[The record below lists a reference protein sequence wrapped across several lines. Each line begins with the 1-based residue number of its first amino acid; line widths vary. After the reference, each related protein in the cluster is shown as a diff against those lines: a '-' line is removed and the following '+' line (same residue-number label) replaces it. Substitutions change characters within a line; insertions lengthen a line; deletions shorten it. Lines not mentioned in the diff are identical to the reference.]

1 MTFHSQHKPMD
12 TIKDWQIWYKQHQ
25 PVAEMDEPLASKDS
39 RENMHDTSNATNH
52 EVEKWRN
59 WIQPTKQI
67 QESYYFNSVV
77 DALTDV
83 LAEYTH
89 ELTPEEFHR
98 AFLFAAVKAMNEEE
112 EEYKKAKKLVDLLS
126 SINLVTN
133 NDK

>member
-12 TIKDWQIWYKQHQ
+12 AIKDWQIWYKQHQ
-25 PVAEMDEPLASKDS
+25 PVAEMDEPLVSKDS

-52 EVEKWRN
+52 EVEKWRDS
-59 WIQPTKQI
+59 IQQTIRIKDAC
-67 QESYYFNSVV
+67 YFNAAV
-77 DALTDV
+77 DAFTDV

-89 ELTPEEFHR
+89 ELTPEEFHK
-98 AFLFAAVKAMNEEE
+98 AFLFAAVKAMHEEE